1 MSSVGIRLPPLRKLT
16 VLMDVPSPYRL
27 HFFRSLSERLC
38 ERAIEL
44 HVFFMAKSVP
54 IRYWN
59 FNESDFSYNY
69 SFSFGIHLH
78 IKQHSFHF
86 NPGIILTLL
95 RHPPDW
101 LVLGGSWNMPTTVMC
116 IKALHLLRRK
126 TSLVLW
132 AEANFRSSTSHG
144 QLFGCLRNWVTKDV
158 DAYAVPGNIARTTLS
173 DYWNAPI
180 KPFISLPNLV
190 DEKTFNSKVQSLRA
204 KRDEIR
210 AYFNLNDENFV
221 LFWPARL
228 HEPTKGIVS
237 FLEKVR
243 DLIPSNLKILIA
255 GEGPDRKLI
264 SRFVKNADLD
274 SSVILL
280 GQKTQDEMVE
290 LYSISDA
297 FMLPS
302 LKDPNP
308 LSVIEALWSGLPIFI
323 SIGCG
328 NHPEAVEERVNGWV
342 ISHEDTD
349 ALRIAFTEMIGQTKR
364 EREVFGSKSFKLA
377 NERFAT
383 NVCIERFIDEIT
395 CLK

>member
-1 MSSVGIRLPPLRKLT
+1 
-16 VLMDVPSPYRL
+16 
-27 HFFRSLSERLC
+27 
-38 ERAIEL
+38 
-44 HVFFMAKSVP
+44 
-54 IRYWN
+54 
-59 FNESDFSYNY
+59 
-69 SFSFGIHLH
+69 
-78 IKQHSFHF
+78 
-86 NPGIILTLL
+86 
-95 RHPPDW
+95 
-101 LVLGGSWNMPTTVMC
+101 
-116 IKALHLLRRK
+116 
-126 TSLVLW
+126 
-132 AEANFRSSTSHG
+132 
-144 QLFGCLRNWVTKDV
+144 
-158 DAYAVPGNIARTTLS
+158 
-173 DYWNAPI
+173 
-180 KPFISLPNLV
+180 V

-228 HEPTKGIVS
+228 HEPTKGLVS

-243 DLIPSNLKILIA
+243 DLIPSYLQLLFA
-255 GEGPDRKLI
+255 GARPDRKLI